1 LEKTTLEYANEYYQ
15 KHLSC
20 IPLRSKSKKPS
31 ISSWEEYKKVPAG
44 KEQIKSWF
52 SNGHANDNIAIVT
65 GKVSGIIAFD
75 IDGQDART
83 HFEKVVEDME
93 DGVKN
98 PVKNT
103 MQIKTGG
110 GNIHILIGFRPEEFA
125 ETELIKN
132 PLVWSGVEKGGHNEI
147 RLKAEGGYIVAPPS
161 IHPNGKRYELVNKV
175 EALTTLPKVQINT
188 LISALTEP
196 DRNKTDT
203 KEGNRTKDNKV
214 ARKHRVQQYKLEDKD
229 ISDIVAILRQYYRE
243 GARNDIVM
251 YLSGWMRKEGIEY
264 ESVRK
269 LIESLAE
276 TDEEIQARLR
286 TLDET
291 YEKQDLEKIC
301 GYSGLLNTLE
311 QATADSSI
319 PKNILNKIFQIIRSK
334 TNDSAGGNNNYVM
347 MLTDELMNEYAFKT
361 IKDNEEIYYYDFKR
375 GVYTQGGEWLIKEQC
390 EILYPEVRTHNVQEV
405 INHIKRRTGVIRSK
419 FDSDSLQILNLQN
432 GLLNIQTGEFRE
444 HSPNHLSLIQ
454 LPVSFNENAKCPQIL
469 KFLGQVLHPQ
479 DVFTALQIFGYC
491 LYKSAVYEKAVMLVG
506 PGSNC
511 KGVFIKLVE
520 ALVGLEN
527 TSHAS
532 LQDLDKYK
540 YASADL
546 YCKMVNTFA
555 DLKAD
560 KLTSTGMFK
569 TLVSGDSIRAQRKYG
584 QPFSFRNVA
593 KLIFSANKIPDSEDK
608 SYAYYRRWV
617 ILPFDNLFEG
627 ESKDTSLINK
637 LTTPEELSGLLNLA
651 LIALRQL
658 HKNGGFKNVAVEK
671 IRKEYEENS
680 NTVKVFLEDKC
691 VVDLTAPEYYTLTTN
706 VYNEYLLACKEKGE
720 KPLEMNV
727 FGKELA
733 KQGIVKERSRG
744 RAGDREYY
752 YIGVKLRSELRGQ
765 NQTSLSA

>member
-20 IPLRSKSKKPS
+20 ISLSPKTKKPS

-44 KEQIKSWF
+44 KKQIIDWF
-52 SNGHANDNIAIVT
+52 SNGHARDNIGVIT
-65 GKVSGIIAFD
+65 GKVSGIIVFD
-75 IDGQDART
+75 IDGQEART
-83 HFEKVVEDME
+83 YFEKVVEDME

-103 MQIKTGG
+103 MQIKTGS
-110 GNIHILIGFRPEEFA
+110 GNINIVIGFRPEEFG
-125 ETELIKN
+125 ESDLIKN
-132 PLVWSGVEKGGHNEI
+132 SVVWRGPEKGGHNEI
-147 RLKAEGGYIVAPPS
+147 RVKGEGGYIVAPPS

-175 EALTTLPKVQINT
+175 EDLTTLRKVQIYK
-188 LISALTEP
+188 LVSALTES
-196 DRNKTDT
+196 DGNKRDT
-203 KEGNRTKDNKV
+203 KEGTETKEKKV
-214 ARKHRVQQYKLEDKD
+214 ACKCRPQQYKLEDKD

-243 GARNDIVM
+243 GVRNDLVM
-251 YLSGWMRKEGIEY
+251 YVSGWMKKEGIEY
-264 ESVRK
+264 ESTLK
-269 LIESLAE
+269 LIKSLAE
-276 TDEEIQARLR
+276 SDEEIQARLR

-291 YEKQDLEKIC
+291 YEKLDFEKIC

-319 PKNILNKIFQIIRSK
+319 PKNILNKIFQILRSK

-347 MLTDELMNEYAFKT
+347 MLTDELMGEYAFKT

-375 GVYTQGGEWLIKEQC
+375 GVYSQGGEWLIKEQC
-390 EILYPEVRTHNVQEV
+390 EILYPQVPTHMVQEV
-405 INHIKRRTGVIRSK
+405 INHIKRRTGLSRSR
-419 FDSDSLQILNLQN
+419 FDSASPHILDLQN

-444 HSPNHLSLIQ
+444 HSSNHLSLIQ

-491 LYKSAVYEKAVMLVG
+491 LYKSAEYEKAVMLFG
-506 PGSNC
+506 PGSNG

-520 ALVGLEN
+520 AFVGLEN

-532 LQDLDKYK
+532 LQDLDKDR

-560 KLTSTGMFK
+560 KLTSTGIFK

-593 KLIFSANKIPDSEDK
+593 KLIFSANKFPEAEDK

-617 ILPFDNLFEG
+617 ILTFDKLFEG

-637 LTTPEELSGLLNLA
+637 LTTAEELSGLLNLA

-680 NTVKVFLEDKC
+680 NTVKAFLEDKC

-720 KPLEMNV
+720 KPLEMNL

-733 KQGIVKERSRG
+733 KQGIEKQRIRNRV
-744 RAGDREYY
+744 GDREYY

>member
-1 LEKTTLEYANEYYQ
+1 
-15 KHLSC
+15 
-20 IPLRSKSKKPS
+20 
-31 ISSWEEYKKVPAG
+31 
-44 KEQIKSWF
+44 
-52 SNGHANDNIAIVT
+52 
-65 GKVSGIIAFD
+65 
-75 IDGQDART
+75 
-83 HFEKVVEDME
+83 ME
-93 DGVKN
+93 DGIKN

-125 ETELIKN
+125 ESELIKN
-132 PLVWSGVEKGGHNEI
+132 SVVWHGAEKGGHNEI

-175 EALTTLPKVQINT
+175 EALTTLPKVQINS

-196 DRNKTDT
+196 NGNKRDT
-203 KEGNRTKDNKV
+203 KEGTETKDNKV
-214 ARKHRVQQYKLEDKD
+214 AWKRRPQQYKLEDKD
-229 ISDIVAILRQYYRE
+229 ISDIVVILRQYYRE
-243 GARNDIVM
+243 GARNDLVM

-264 ESVRK
+264 ESARK
-269 LIESLAE
+269 LIKSLAE
-276 TDEEIQARLR
+276 SDEEIQARFR

-301 GYSGLLNTLE
+301 GYSGLLNILE

-319 PKNILNKIFQIIRSK
+319 AKNILNKIFQIIRGK
-334 TNDSAGGNNNYVM
+334 TNDSAGGNIEYIM
-347 MLTDELMNEYAFKT
+347 ILTEELMNEYAFKT
-361 IKDNEEIYYYDFKR
+361 IKDNEEIYYYDFNR

-405 INHIKRRTGVIRSK
+405 INHVKRRTGVSRSR
-419 FDSDSLQILNLQN
+419 FDSDSPHILNLQN

-444 HSPNHLSLIQ
+444 HSSNHFSLIQ
-454 LPVSFNENAKCPQIL
+454 LPVSYEENAKCPQIL

-491 LYKSAVYEKAVMLVG
+491 LYKSVVYEKAVMLFG
-506 PGSNC
+506 PGSNG

-520 ALVGLEN
+520 AFVGLEN

-532 LQDLDKYK
+532 LQDLDKDR

-584 QPFSFRNVA
+584 QPFSFRNLA
-593 KLIFSANKIPDSEDK
+593 KLIFSANKFPDSEDM

-617 ILPFDNLFEG
+617 ILHFDKLFEG
-627 ESKDTSLINK
+627 ESKDTGLINK

-651 LIALRQL
+651 LIALKQL
-658 HKNGGFKNVAVEK
+658 HKNGGFKDVAVEK

-680 NTVKVFLEDKC
+680 NTVKAFLENKC

-706 VYNEYLLACKEKGE
+706 VYNEYLLACKEKSE
-720 KPLEMNV
+720 KPLEMNM

-733 KQGIVKERSRG
+733 KQGIEKQRIRN

-752 YIGVKLRSELRGQ
+752 YIGVKLRSELMGQ